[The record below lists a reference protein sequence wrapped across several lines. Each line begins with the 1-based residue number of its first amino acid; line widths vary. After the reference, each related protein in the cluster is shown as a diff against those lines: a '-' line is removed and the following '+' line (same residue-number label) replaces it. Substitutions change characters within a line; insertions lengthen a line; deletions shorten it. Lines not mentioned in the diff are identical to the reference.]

1 MRAPKLTQMV
11 SMAGRSRFRVI
22 EAGAYAGQLFRV
34 GDIVECRRQAS
45 VGETIVLVAKGAG
58 RPRFGKVTLD
68 GLLGDGG
75 EPCSPGRWQAIGAV
89 VRVTPNYGDSNGHL
103 RQAPPFRV
111 MRATRNRRRDD
122 TRYDT
127 PQLRLF
133 AA

>member
-22 EAGAYAGQLFRV
+22 EAGAYAGQSFCV
-34 GDIVECRRQAS
+34 GDVVECRRHAS

-89 VRVTPNYGDSNGHL
+89 VRVTPNYGDSKRHL

-111 MRATRNRRRDD
+111 MRSAQTRGRVDAQG
-122 TRYDT
+122 DT